1 MIVLNLF
8 NDATPTGIINQRL
21 VTHVVRLYAYTDLT
35 EEEKKDLSDL
45 LYFVGMKLV
54 AVWRHLNNYK
64 SIEDRLIKQAQR
76 STSIEKQAIKHIR
89 YEQDLF
95 LELDEFLVQLKSSL
109 DYLVRIP
116 RAIVGR
122 NVWSLSMFHKKGA
135 AVVNALKGSLPDK
148 YKEKAKIIED
158 NVVQHLPWLADTINA
173 RDMINHYLHG
183 GWTSRA
189 LRW

>member
-8 NDATPTGIINQRL
+8 NDPTPTGIINQRL

-54 AVWRHLNNYK
+54 AVWRHLNNYT
-64 SIEDRLIKQAQR
+64 SIENRLIKEAQG

-116 RAIVGR
+116 RAVVGR

-148 YKEKAKIIED
+148 YKDKAESLKKPSCNIC
-158 NVVQHLPWLADTINA
+158 L
-173 RDMINHYLHG
+173 G
-183 GWTSRA
+183 
-189 LRW
+189 